1 MNNNKYRAWDSRNE
15 QIVYSDKEDCFY
27 INTKGVLF
35 MYATPKSE
43 SGLETIYHKSY
54 DVDQFTGLQ
63 DKNGVDIYEG
73 DIISYYSGTLI
84 NDINGDIP
92 CPNGS
97 PMMYRKSDNSIR
109 EVIYEKSSFRVKG
122 GNPLLSAYLSSDNI
136 KVIGNIHQ
144 NAELLET
151 K

>member
-1 MNNNKYRAWDSRNE
+1 MRDIKFQY
-15 QIVYSDKEDCFY
+15 IVIGFCGNVIKEVFPLHDIQKGY
-27 INTKGVLF
+27 AQKWLQVNTIKGDL
-35 MYATPKSE
+35 YKR
-43 SGLETIYHKSY
+43 
-54 DVDQFTGLQ
+54 QFTGLQ

-109 EVIYEKSSFRVKG
+109 EITYEKSSFRVKN
-122 GNPLLSAYLSSDNI
+122 GNPLLSAHLSSNNI
-136 KVIGNIHQ
+136 EIIGNIHQ
-144 NAELLET
+144 NPELLEN

>member
-1 MNNNKYRAWDSRNE
+1 MREIKFRGQCIASGQMVTGGGIDTQRDTPL
-15 QIVYSDKEDCFY
+15 I
-27 INTKGVLF
+27 INQGNRYHVIDH
-35 MYATPKSE
+35 
-43 SGLETIYHKSY
+43 TIG
-54 DVDQFTGLQ
+54 QFTGLQ

-97 PMMYRKSDNSIR
+97 PMMYKKSDNSIR
-109 EVIYEKSSFRVKG
+109 EVIYDKSSFRVKN
-122 GNPLLSAYLSSDNI
+122 GNPLLSAYLSSNNMEI
-136 KVIGNIHQ
+136 IGNIHQ
-144 NAELLET
+144 NPELLET